1 MIKLILFIMMLD
13 IILHISNLHSAIG
26 CAQIVN
32 LKKIL
37 IKKKLIYK
45 TYLKQI
51 NSIPG
56 LELLKENKNSSSN
69 YWLNILKIDEK
80 LMKNKRKS
88 HKSHV
93 V

>member
-1 MIKLILFIMMLD
+1 M
-13 IILHISNLHSAIG
+13 
-26 CAQIVN
+26 
-32 LKKIL
+32 
-37 IKKKLIYK
+37 IYK

-80 LMKNKRKS
+80 TYGKTKESLINHMLSKGIEVKIIMVSQSLTKTLLKTPELQN
-88 HKSHV
+88 
-93 V
+93 